1 MPDFFRPASLF
12 FFIFLGFHSYSQSYT
27 FSGIVRDQ
35 GDKEP
40 IIGVNVVL
48 RLLQD
53 TTQFYGASTA
63 LNGSFEIQEVPAGR
77 YRVEL
82 SFLGYK
88 TKKFPIRL
96 FTNLR
101 MDTLTLVEDTEL
113 LEETVIQADA
123 LPVKQNGD
131 TTEYSADAFKT
142 NPDADGS
149 DLVKKMPGITTKDG
163 KIQAQG
169 EDVQKVTID
178 GQEFFGEDAMLALK
192 NLPAQII
199 DKVQV
204 YDKLSDQ
211 SQFTGY
217 NDGNTVKTINIVTK
231 SGKADGQFGK
241 LYAGYG
247 TNEHYNAGF
256 NANIFNGKQRLTF
269 IGLSNNINLQN
280 FANDDLLGALSVP
293 KGGNRGGGRRYGP
306 QTGTNPSDFLVGEQ
320 GGINTAHSFGVNY
333 IDMWGKKLKVNASY
347 FVNGLENKTNQS
359 LQRAYYLSEAGNQNY
374 EETNLSHSNN
384 INHRI
389 NLRLEYTLDSNNSI
403 IYTPRISFQGN
414 LSSSNLLGVNR
425 LNSQFLSST
434 LNESFRDRSGFS
446 YGHDLLFRHKFKKEG
461 RTISLGLNNSMNASR
476 GNSKLYAEN
485 RFSDK
490 GTDSVYILDQQ
501 TVSEGLNSTMGIRL
515 MYTESLA
522 KIGQLN
528 ITYSPTRS
536 RSFDEMDTRS
546 LDSTNGLYQNYD
558 SLLSNNLK
566 SYTDVQQLGAGLRLG
581 KKKLSFFA
589 MLNVQHSQLYAEQ
602 KVPSAFVVD
611 KQFNALLPFSFIR
624 YEFSKGNQI
633 RLFYRTST
641 SLPRAS
647 QLQSGIDNSNPL
659 LLTQGNP
666 DLDQSYAHRLGL
678 RINRTNVAKGRTLF
692 VAINGNYQNNY
703 IAGSSTIARNDT
715 SINGVFLARGTQLN
729 KPVNLDG
736 SWNASVF
743 GSYAM
748 PVKRIKCNL
757 NLNLNLSRSQT
768 PGLINEILN
777 YTQATALNL
786 SLVLSS
792 NISEKIDFSFSYAA
806 DLNQVRNTFQ
816 PQLNNDYLLHAAA
829 ASFSW
834 IQKKGFLVTTQASY
848 ISYIGLGDIFNSD
861 YLIWNAAVGYKF
873 LKNDAGDIRLSVFD
887 ILGQNNT
894 LTRNVNEIY
903 VEDIQNQVLQRYFML
918 TFTYTFRNFNAA
930 KPSR

>member
-1 MPDFFRPASLF
+1 
-12 FFIFLGFHSYSQSYT
+12 
-27 FSGIVRDQ
+27 
-35 GDKEP
+35 
-40 IIGVNVVL
+40 
-48 RLLQD
+48 
-53 TTQFYGASTA
+53 
-63 LNGSFEIQEVPAGR
+63 
-77 YRVEL
+77 
-82 SFLGYK
+82 
-88 TKKFPIRL
+88 
-96 FTNLR
+96 
-101 MDTLTLVEDTEL
+101 
-113 LEETVIQADA
+113 
-123 LPVKQNGD
+123 
-131 TTEYSADAFKT
+131 EYSADAFKT

-192 NLPAQII
+192 NLPAEII

-231 SGKADGQFGK
+231 TGKTDGQFGK
-241 LYAGYG
+241 VYAGYG
-247 TNEHYNAGF
+247 TDDHYNAGF

-269 IGLSNNINLQN
+269 IGLSNDINLQN

-293 KGGNRGGGRRYGP
+293 KGGNRGSRRYGP

-320 GGINTAHSFGVNY
+320 GGINTAHSLGVNY

-347 FVNGLENKTNQS
+347 FVNGLENRTNQN

-374 EETNLSHSNN
+374 DETNLSHSNN
-384 INHRI
+384 ISHRV
-389 NLRLEYTLDSNNSI
+389 NLRMEYTLDSNNSI

-414 LSSSNLLGVNR
+414 LTSTKLFGVNR
-425 LNSQFLSST
+425 LNTQLLSST
-434 LNESFRDRSGFS
+434 VNETFRERSGFS
-446 YGHDLLFRHKFKKEG
+446 YGHELLFRHKFKKEG

-476 GNSKLYAEN
+476 GNSSLYAEN
-485 RFSDK
+485 HFSTN

-501 TVSEGLNSTMGIRL
+501 TVSEGLNSNMGIRL

-522 KIGQLN
+522 KFGQLN
-528 ITYSPTRS
+528 ITYSPSRS
-536 RSFDEMDTRS
+536 RSLDEMDTRS
-546 LDSTNGLYQNYD
+546 LDSTSGWYQNYD

-566 SYTDVQQLGAGLRLG
+566 SYTDVQQLGTGLRFSR
-581 KKKLSFFA
+581 KKLMFFA
-589 MLNVQHSQLYAEQ
+589 MLNVQYSHLYAEQ

-611 KQFNALLPFSFIR
+611 KQFNAILPFSFVR

-633 RLFYRTST
+633 RLFYRSST

-647 QLQSGIDNSNPL
+647 QLQGGVDNSNPL

-692 VAINGNYQNNY
+692 VSINGNYQNNY

-715 SINGVFLARGTQLN
+715 TINGIFLARGTQLN

-736 SWNASVF
+736 FWNASIF
-743 GSYAM
+743 SSFAM
-748 PVKRIKCNL
+748 PIKPIKCNL
-757 NLNLNLSRSQT
+757 NLNLNLNRSQT
-768 PGLINEILN
+768 PGLINEVLN

-829 ASFSW
+829 AGFSW
-834 IQKKGFLVTTQASY
+834 MHKKGFLATTQASY
-848 ISYIGLGDIFNSD
+848 ISYIGLGDVFNSD

-873 LKNDAGDIRLSVFD
+873 LKNDRGDIRLSVFD

-894 LTRNVNEIY
+894 LTRNVNEMY
-903 VEDIQNQVLQRYFML
+903 VEDIQNVVLQRYFML
-918 TFTYTFRNFNAA
+918 TFTYTFRNFNAV

>member
-1 MPDFFRPASLF
+1 MLHHFRFATFFLF
-12 FFIFLGFHSYSQSYT
+12 FLLTLLSFSQSYT
-27 FSGIVRDQ
+27 FSGVVRDEAN
-35 GDKEP
+35 KEP
-40 IIGVNVVL
+40 LIGVNVVL
-48 RLLQD
+48 RPVQD
-53 TTQFYGASTA
+53 STRFYGAGTA
-63 LNGSFEIQEVPAGR
+63 LNGSFEIQNLPSGR

-88 TKKFPIRL
+88 TKRFPIRL
-96 FTNLR
+96 VANLR
-101 MDTLTLVEDTEL
+101 MDTLTLAEDAEF
-113 LEETVIQADA
+113 LEETVIKADA

-192 NLPAQII
+192 NLPAEII

-231 SGKADGQFGK
+231 TGKTDGQFGK
-241 LYAGYG
+241 VYAGYG
-247 TNEHYNAGF
+247 TDDHYNAGF

-269 IGLSNNINLQN
+269 IGLSNDINLQN

-293 KGGNRGGGRRYGP
+293 KGGNRGSRRYGP

-320 GGINTAHSFGVNY
+320 GGINTAHSLGVNY

-347 FVNGLENKTNQS
+347 FVNGLENRTNQN

-374 EETNLSHSNN
+374 DETNLSHSNN
-384 INHRI
+384 ISHRV
-389 NLRLEYTLDSNNSI
+389 NLRMEYTLDSNNSI

-414 LSSSNLLGVNR
+414 LTSTKLFGVNR
-425 LNSQFLSST
+425 LNTQLLSST
-434 LNESFRDRSGFS
+434 VNETFRERSGFS
-446 YGHDLLFRHKFKKEG
+446 YGHELLFRHKFKKEG

-476 GNSKLYAEN
+476 GNSSLYAEN
-485 RFSDK
+485 HFSTN

-501 TVSEGLNSTMGIRL
+501 TVSEGLNSNMGIRL

-522 KIGQLN
+522 KFGQLN
-528 ITYSPTRS
+528 ITYSPSRS
-536 RSFDEMDTRS
+536 RSLDEMDTRS
-546 LDSTNGLYQNYD
+546 LDSTSGWYQNYD

-566 SYTDVQQLGAGLRLG
+566 SYTDVQQLGTGLRFSR
-581 KKKLSFFA
+581 KKLMFFA
-589 MLNVQHSQLYAEQ
+589 MLNVQYSHLYAEQ

-611 KQFNALLPFSFIR
+611 KQFNAILPFSFVR

-633 RLFYRTST
+633 RLFYRSST

-647 QLQSGIDNSNPL
+647 QLQGGVDNSNPL

-692 VAINGNYQNNY
+692 VSINGNYQNNY

-715 SINGVFLARGTQLN
+715 TINGIFLARGTQLN

-736 SWNASVF
+736 FWNASIF
-743 GSYAM
+743 SSFAM
-748 PVKRIKCNL
+748 PIKPIKCNL
-757 NLNLNLSRSQT
+757 NLNLNLNRSQT
-768 PGLINEILN
+768 PGLINEVLN

-829 ASFSW
+829 AGFSW
-834 IQKKGFLVTTQASY
+834 MHKKGFLATTQASY
-848 ISYIGLGDIFNSD
+848 ISYIGLGDVFNSD

-873 LKNDAGDIRLSVFD
+873 LKNDRGDIRLSVFD

-894 LTRNVNEIY
+894 LTRNVNEMY
-903 VEDIQNQVLQRYFML
+903 VEDIQNVVLQRYFML
-918 TFTYTFRNFNAA
+918 TFTYTFRNFNAV